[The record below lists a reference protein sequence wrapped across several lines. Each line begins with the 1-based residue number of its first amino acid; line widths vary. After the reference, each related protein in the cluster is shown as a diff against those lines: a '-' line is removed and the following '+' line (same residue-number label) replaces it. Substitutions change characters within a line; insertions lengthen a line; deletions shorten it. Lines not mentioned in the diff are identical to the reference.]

1 MDLLSPLVVTGMHRS
16 GTSLTASLLQTLGTD
31 LGQTL
36 VAADRHNRKGYFE
49 DLDFVTLQRQLLQVA
64 CPADVGGWPDWGWT
78 EQEQLATEGWAAYRE
93 EAQRLI
99 AARQE
104 RGHPWGWKDPRTTL
118 LLDFWRE
125 LLPQARY
132 LLVYRWPWDV
142 VDSILRLRAPVFAA
156 HPDYPLR
163 IWHYYNRH
171 LLDFYRRNRH
181 RALLVSVN
189 GLLQSSQFLDL
200 LESRLGVTGDRP
212 AFDRALPQI
221 FDPHLFGQLPGDH
234 PLVTALPADAQ
245 ELLRALDS
253 TADVPSGWEGPVSAG
268 ADTPWLGILRWHQR
282 AIAADGAE
290 TDRNA
295 QYDRQTLAIAARVL
309 QPTDNCV
316 DVGAHTGSL
325 LTEVLK
331 WAPEGQH
338 FAFEPLPDCFAR
350 LQQDF
355 GDRPNVH
362 LFNCALA
369 DKVGTTTF
377 VHVVTNPA
385 FSGLQPRRYFR
396 GAIESQ
402 ETVEE
407 ITVSVARLDEVI
419 PAGVNIA
426 WIKIDVE
433 GGEYQVL
440 LGAKKLLQRDRPY
453 VVFEHG
459 LGAADFYGTTPEML
473 WDLFT
478 ECTLAVSTLEGWLQ
492 GAEPLDREGFSRA
505 FYSGEYYF
513 LAYPA
518 PIWQVLDRQVA
529 TLQQRLAH
537 LEQQHALE
545 RQVSA
550 RLQQEI
556 VAMASSKFWKARE
569 LWFRLK
575 KKLKG
580 S

>member
-1 MDLLSPLVVTGMHRS
+1 MHRS

-31 LGQTL
+31 LGQAL
-36 VAADRHNRKGYFE
+36 VAADRHNPKGYFE
-49 DLDFVTLQRQLLQVA
+49 DTDFVALQRQMLAAA
-64 CPADVGGWPDWGWT
+64 CPADDGGWPDWGWT
-78 EQEQLATEGWAAYRE
+78 EREALAEESFAAYRE

-99 AARQE
+99 AAKQAG
-104 RGHPWGWKDPRTTL
+104 GHPWGWKDPRTTL

-132 LLVYRWPWDV
+132 LLVYRFPWDV
-142 VDSILRLRAPVFAA
+142 VDSILRLRAPVFQE
-156 HPDYPLR
+156 HLDYPLR
-163 IWHYYNRH
+163 IWLYYNRR

-189 GLLQSSQFLDL
+189 GLMQAPQFWDL
-200 LESRLGVTGDRP
+200 LESRLGVAGDRP
-212 AFDRALPQI
+212 ALAQALTRI
-221 FDPHLFGQLPGDH
+221 FDPQLFGQLPWDH
-234 PLVTALPADAQ
+234 PLVAALPAAAQ
-245 ELLRALDS
+245 DLLRTLDQ
-253 TADVPSGWEGPVSAG
+253 TADVPSGWVGSE
-268 ADTPWLGILRWHQR
+268 TPTVDASWVGLLRWHQR
-282 AIAADGAE
+282 AIAPPV
-290 TDRNA
+290 DRNLL
-295 QYDRQTLAIAARVL
+295 YDQQTLAVMDRVL

-316 DVGAHTGSL
+316 DVGAHVGSL
-325 LTEVLK
+325 LAEALRR
-331 WAPEGQH
+331 APQGQH

-350 LQQDF
+350 LQQEF

-362 LFNCALA
+362 LHNCAVA
-369 DKVGTTTF
+369 DETGTTTF

-385 FSGLQPRRYFR
+385 FSGLRPRRYFR
-396 GAIESQ
+396 GAMEST
-402 ETVEE
+402 ETLEE
-407 ITVSVARLDEVI
+407 ITVAVARLDDVI
-419 PAGVNIA
+419 PPEVNIA

-433 GGEYQVL
+433 GGEKQVL
-440 LGAKKLLQRDRPY
+440 LGAKALLKRDRPY

-459 LGAADFYGTTPEML
+459 GGAADCYGTTPEMV

-478 ECTLAVSTLEGWLQ
+478 ECTLAVSTLERWLQ
-492 GAEPLDREGFSRA
+492 GQEPLDREGFSRA

-529 TLQQRLAH
+529 TLQQQLAT
-537 LEQQHALE
+537 LAQQHALE
-545 RQVSA
+545 QQVSA

-556 VAMASSKFWKARE
+556 AAMASSKFWKARE